1 VRVDMA
7 KTSKNKAK
15 AAKAN
20 SEGQKA
26 AAPAAI
32 AAASGDGTHVV
43 SRKTTHIKKKLLVL
57 SSRGVTAAFVEL
69 MEDLMKLLPHS
80 KKEPKFDK
88 SSPVSEIGEIAD
100 DRGCR
105 FALYFEA
112 RKMKDLYLWMGA
124 TEGGPSAKFLVSGIR
139 PLRDMRLTGNCL
151 LGSRPILSF
160 DAGFDDAP
168 QRRVLKQLLTD
179 VFSPPKGHPN
189 SKPFHDHV
197 LHFGWSDGKVAVRHY
212 QVVPPLHDKSK
223 EGDSLVE
230 IGPRFTLTP
239 IKLFEGLFGGETLY
253 MSGTYVTPN
262 TVRAERKRKRSSKTL
277 AHVQAKEA
285 RRERV
290 NVKGVDKMPHDP
302 LNKADLFAE

>member
-1 VRVDMA
+1 
-7 KTSKNKAK
+7 
-15 AAKAN
+15 
-20 SEGQKA
+20 
-26 AAPAAI
+26 
-32 AAASGDGTHVV
+32 
-43 SRKTTHIKKKLLVL
+43 
-57 SSRGVTAAFVEL
+57 
-69 MEDLMKLLPHS
+69 
-80 KKEPKFDK
+80 
-88 SSPVSEIGEIAD
+88 
-100 DRGCR
+100 
-105 FALYFEA
+105 
-112 RKMKDLYLWMGA
+112 MKDLYLWMGA

-290 NVKGVDKMPHDP
+290 NVKGAPRAQRRRQKAGATCAREASDSRKPARVAPLFSAGLRRALPERDSCLPWQAWTRCRTIRSTRPTSLRSEAFDYLLYWGTQDLMSGRSPRKRDWRSVEGERGLLGIAQPTARVAQEFDWYWMEHAKMR
-302 LNKADLFAE
+302 NG